1 MVKLHLFRDI
11 VLVVI
16 IFWKDFLGQLKA
28 SNSAELMSSGGICQS
43 VSLSVN
49 SAQTVTTK
57 CPKL

>member
-28 SNSAELMSSGGICQS
+28 SNSAELMSSG
-43 VSLSVN
+43 VVWRLSVR
-49 SAQTVTTK
+49 
-57 CPKL
+57 